1 MKNNLSQASQPIKI
15 YHLTENIAPFG
26 SDVTLSNEARSSL
39 NKKIKEIISDN
50 RHKPGIY
57 R

>member
-1 MKNNLSQASQPIKI
+1 MKNNTPQAVKI
-15 YHLTENIAPFG
+15 YYLTENIVPFG
-26 SDVTLSNEARSSL
+26 SDVTLSNEVRSSL

>member
-1 MKNNLSQASQPIKI
+1 MKNNSPQASQPIKI